1 MIFFRSLIDW
11 QLFYDVE
18 REKARLLPRV
28 LIGIFGSL
36 LVRSVAML
44 SGDDDRCLR
53 FSRSFVPRSDFSVPV
68 SDLFPFLSE
77 SRRVLSCKR
86 TFLLSEADLSKVA

>member
-68 SDLFPFLSE
+68 SDLFPFFSP
-77 SRRVLSCKR
+77 SRGAS
-86 TFLLSEADLSKVA
+86 SVASGLFAQRGRPLEVA